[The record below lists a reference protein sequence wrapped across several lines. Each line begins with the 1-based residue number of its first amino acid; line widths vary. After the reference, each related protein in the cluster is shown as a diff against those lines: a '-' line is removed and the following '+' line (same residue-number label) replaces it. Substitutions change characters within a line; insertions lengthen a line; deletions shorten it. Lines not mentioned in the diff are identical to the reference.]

1 MSSAPMPPPP
11 PRPKNAVV
19 WILGIIGAGFV
30 AMVVLGFL
38 FASVF
43 IRHLNVDE
51 NGKKLEIE
59 TPAGAIRVHAE
70 DKNSTG
76 LPVYPGARA
85 VTDETANVDLEPPT
99 GPGIA
104 IAAEKYTTSDDL
116 GKVTEW
122 YTQKLGPAY
131 HREDHGTTVHVG
143 HTKATSDADVAFVTD
158 SADHGNGER
167 VVALTRRSGGVDI
180 ELVRVGKKE
189 VQ

>member
-19 WILGIIGAGFV
+19 WILAIIGAGFV
-30 AMVVLGFL
+30 ATVLFGFL

-43 IRHLNVDE
+43 IRHFNVDE
-51 NGKKLEIE
+51 KRNTLEIE
-59 TPAGAIRVHAE
+59 TPAGAIRVQSDEKH
-70 DKNSTG
+70 STG
-76 LPVYPGARA
+76 LPVYPGAQA

-104 IAAEKYTTSDDL
+104 IATEKYTTPDDL
-116 GKVTEW
+116 GKVSDW
-122 YTQKLGPAY
+122 YAQKLGPAY
-131 HREDHGTTVHVG
+131 HREDHGSVVHIG
-143 HTKATSDADVAFVTD
+143 HTKASSDADVSFVTD
-158 SADHGNGER
+158 TADHGNGER
-167 VVALTRRSGGVDI
+167 VVALTRKSGGVDI

>member
-1 MSSAPMPPPP
+1 MPPPP

-30 AMVVLGFL
+30 ALVMIGFL
-38 FASVF
+38 FASIF
-43 IRHLNVDE
+43 IRHFNVDE
-51 NGKKLEIE
+51 KRNRLEIE

-85 VTDETANVDLEPPT
+85 VTDETANVDLELPA
-99 GPGIA
+99 GAGVGIA
-104 IAAEKYTTSDDL
+104 TEKYTTTDDL

-122 YTQKLGPAY
+122 YAQKLGPAY
-131 HREDHGTTVHVG
+131 HREEGGSSVRVG
-143 HTKATSDADVAFVTD
+143 HTRASSDADVSFVTD